1 MDKIN
6 VDILQ
11 DFCNPESNNEWYNE
25 PFINDG
31 YAVATDAHTLISIK
45 QEMVYSANPIE
56 TCDKKFLEFVQTQE
70 ASTTDSLILNV
81 NTLIEALKKLPS
93 DQEETH
99 ICQDCKGRG
108 TVEFDYHAYNDHVYN
123 IEAECPVC
131 CGSGLDASYEYL
143 KMLRAWV
150 NKTQCAINIKDI
162 WFNPKYIEN
171 VAYVMKELDFVQC
184 KMKYSSNNKL
194 CVFELND
201 DIKIYVMPIFHSD
214 DIENIVEVKP
224 DYGNLKDDNGFIV
237 CVE

>member
-25 PFINDG
+25 PFVNDG
-31 YAVATDAHTLISIK
+31 HVVATDAHALISIK
-45 QEMVYSANPIE
+45 QEMVYSAKYIE
-56 TCDKKFLEFVQTQE
+56 TCDKKYLEYVQTQE
-70 ASTTDSLILNV
+70 ASATDSLILNV

-108 TVEFDYHAYNDHVYN
+108 TVEFDYYAHNDQVYN
-123 IEAECPVC
+123 IVAECPVC
-131 CGSGLDASYEYL
+131 HGIGIDDSYEYL
-143 KMLRAWV
+143 KMLHVWV
-150 NKTQCAINIKDI
+150 SKTQCAINIKDI

-171 VAYVMKELDFVQC
+171 VVYVMKKLDFVQC
-184 KMKYSSNNKL
+184 KMKYSSNREL

-214 DIENIVEVKP
+214 DIENIAEVKP
-224 DYGNLKDDNGFIV
+224 DDGNSKDGNGLVLCI
-237 CVE
+237 E

>member
-25 PFINDG
+25 PFVIDD
-31 YAVATDAHTLISIK
+31 YVVATDAHTLISIK

-56 TCDKKFLEFVQTQE
+56 TCHKKYLEIVQEQE
-70 ASTTDSLILNV
+70 ASATDSLILNV
-81 NTLIEALKKLPS
+81 NSLIEALKKLPS
-93 DQEETH
+93 DQEENH
-99 ICQDCKGRG
+99 ICQDCKGSG
-108 TVEFDYHAYNDHVYN
+108 TVEFDYHSYNDQVYN

-131 CGSGLDASYEYL
+131 CGSGLDVSYEYL
-143 KMLRAWV
+143 KMLHAWV
-150 NKTQCAINIKDI
+150 NKKQCAINIKDI

-171 VAYVMKELDFVQC
+171 VAYVMKELDFAQC
-184 KMKYSSNNKL
+184 KMKYSSHNKL

-201 DIKIYVMPIFHSD
+201 DIKIYVMPIFQSD

-224 DYGNLKDDNGFIV
+224 DDGNSKDGNSFVLCI
-237 CVE
+237 E